1 MLPTGYLG
9 TILLALVPPLYK
21 KVMTPLLNHWDETF
35 ATPEEKKL
43 AIDASVKSG
52 MKGLKSAQLGQ
63 QTGQQLNRAA
73 A

>member
-1 MLPTGYLG
+1 
-9 TILLALVPPLYK
+9 
-21 KVMTPLLNHWDETF
+21 MTPLLNHWDETF